1 MTSNVKLPVLRHISV
16 KNYPMYP
23 GQKGKDGF
31 AVDLLDGMSV
41 IVGINGIGKTTL
53 LNMILWMLTGP
64 HTPSKGD
71 LMRPGS
77 GRHKRRK
84 VSNFTFFASRV
95 GKPIPNAECTLTFS
109 IGEDAVTLTRSLA
122 TLQLLALWHGKASTR
137 NATEDTYLDLVQE
150 LTGTQTDW
158 DFDFLVRHFVFFLEQ
173 KAPLLW
179 GDEGQFELLRILFLN
194 DELSTKCVKL
204 MDEIAKMDSLVRNKH
219 WQLDDLREELEAL
232 RPAQD
237 GAGHDAEDLDVA
249 QHRWEAVKE
258 KLSSLEESASNA
270 TARCQDL
277 EKEEFEVEMAL
288 DDACQNLR
296 RAEQRYFR
304 DAFPELP
311 ETTELVLGRLLANE
325 GCLVCGSDCHAARKR
340 LLRLQSEN
348 ACPVC
353 ETPQKALEDSASTLV
368 NLGAARLKELEKSVQ
383 ALHAAYEDRRAQLA
397 EARETLVAVKT
408 EQREVWREEAALA
421 SVIADRTAQAQ
432 PGGDH
437 VSTLQARYDAE
448 NSELEF
454 EKAELSKKR
463 RQFRGLLA
471 KASAEVATV
480 ADRVCEE
487 FSNCA
492 SAFLEEDCSIEYAM
506 AKRRIGQAGALM
518 EFPSFVVKVGSAA
531 ANGLQLRSDATQVS
545 ESQKEF
551 LDLAFRMAVMRAATD
566 DETPCMLVIETP
578 ESSLD
583 THFVS
588 RAGRMLRMFTFG
600 AGRSPLHTVLASS
613 NLNRENMI
621 PELLGLGKGY
631 RPTPKTEV
639 RKRIIN
645 LLDLAAQPKAL
656 VKEYAAY
663 QKQLRLALHEE

>member
-1 MTSNVKLPVLRHISV
+1 MTSNVQLPVLRHISV

-23 GQKGKDGF
+23 GEGGKDGF
-31 AVDLLDGMSV
+31 AVDLLDGVSV

-64 HTPSKGD
+64 NAPTKGD

-84 VSNFTFFASRV
+84 VSNFSFFANRV
-95 GKPIPNAECTLTFS
+95 GKPIPTAECTLTFS
-109 IGEDAVTLTRSLA
+109 IGDDSITLTRSLA
-122 TLQLLALWHGKASTR
+122 SLQLTALWHGKASTR
-137 NATEDTYLDLVQE
+137 NPTEDTYIELMKE

-194 DELSTKCVKL
+194 EDLSAKCVKL
-204 MDEIAKMDSLVRNKH
+204 MDEIAKKDSQVRNKH
-219 WQLDDLREELEAL
+219 WQLEDLREELEAL
-232 RPAQD
+232 SPASE
-237 GAGHDAEDLDVA
+237 GPGHDTEDLDVSR
-249 QHRWEAVKE
+249 HRLDAVRE
-258 KLSSLEESASNA
+258 KLASLDESASKA
-270 TARCQDL
+270 AIRCQDL
-277 EKEEFEVEMAL
+277 EKEEFEAEMSL
-288 DDACQNLR
+288 DDARQGLR

-304 DAFPELP
+304 DAFPGLP

-340 LLRLQSEN
+340 LLRLQSDN

-353 ETPQKALEDSASTLV
+353 ETPQAALEDPASSLV
-368 NLGAARLKELEKSVQ
+368 NLGAARLREFEKSVH
-383 ALHAAYEDRRAQLA
+383 ALHEAYEDRRGQL
-397 EARETLVAVKT
+397 EQARDTLVAVKM
-408 EQREVWREEAALA
+408 EQRQAWREEAVLA
-421 SVIADRTAQAQ
+421 SVVADRMAQAH
-432 PGGDH
+432 PGGGEA
-437 VSTLQARYDAE
+437 STLKAKYEAE
-448 NSELEF
+448 NTDLEF

-463 RQFRGLLA
+463 KQFRALLA
-471 KASAEVATV
+471 KAAVEVAAV
-480 ADRVCEE
+480 ADRICEE
-487 FSNCA
+487 FGKFA
-492 SAFLEEDCSIEYAM
+492 SAFLEEDCRIEYSM
-506 AKRRIGQAGALM
+506 AKRRIGQTGALM

-551 LDLAFRMAVMRAATD
+551 LDLAFRMAVMRTATD
-566 DETPCMLVIETP
+566 DATPCMLVIETP

-583 THFVS
+583 THFVT
-588 RAGRMLRMFTFG
+588 RAGKMLRTFTFG
-600 AGRSPLHTVLASS
+600 GARTPRHTVLASS

-631 RPTPKTEV
+631 RPTPKSEV

-645 LLDLAAQPKAL
+645 LLDLAAKPKAL
-656 VKEYAAY
+656 VKEYGAY
-663 QKQLRLALHEE
+663 QDQLRLALHEV

>member
-1 MTSNVKLPVLRHISV
+1 MSSNVKLPVLRHISV

-23 GQKGKDGF
+23 GENGKDGLSI
-31 AVDLLDGMSV
+31 DLLEGMSV

-64 HTPSKGD
+64 NAPTKGD

-109 IGEDAVTLTRSLA
+109 IGDDSVSLTRSLA
-122 TLQLLALWHGKASTR
+122 SLQLLALWHGKASLR
-137 NATEDTYLDLVQE
+137 NPTEDTYLDLMQE

-194 DELSTKCVKL
+194 EDLSSKCVKL
-204 MDEIAKMDSLVRNKH
+204 MDEIAKKDSQVRNKH

-232 RPAQD
+232 SSTQGGP
-237 GAGHDAEDLDVA
+237 GHDAEDLDVFL
-249 QHRWEAVKE
+249 HRWDAVKE
-258 KLSSLEESASNA
+258 KLSSLDERAASA
-270 TARCQDL
+270 TTRCQDL
-277 EKEEFEVEMAL
+277 EKAEFEVEMAL
-288 DDACQNLR
+288 DDARQNLR

-353 ETPQKALEDSASTLV
+353 ETPQQALEESASSLV
-368 NLGAARLKELEKSVQ
+368 HLGAVRLKELERSVQ
-383 ALHAAYEDRRAQLA
+383 ALLGAYEDRRGQLA

-408 EQREVWREEAALA
+408 EQREAWREEAALA
-421 SVIADRTAQAQ
+421 SVIADRTAQGQ
-432 PGGDH
+432 PGGSH
-437 VSTLQARYDAE
+437 VSTLQARYEAE
-448 NSELEF
+448 KSDLELE
-454 EKAELSKKR
+454 KVELSKKR
-463 RQFRGLLA
+463 KQFRGLLA
-471 KASAEVATV
+471 RASMEVANV
-480 ADRVCEE
+480 ADRICEE
-487 FSNCA
+487 FSA
-492 SAFLEEDCSIEYAM
+492 FATAFLEEECRIEYAM
-506 AKRRIGQAGALM
+506 AKRRIGQSGTLM

-583 THFVS
+583 THFVT
-588 RAGRMLRMFTFG
+588 RAGKMLRTFTFG
-600 AGRSPLHTVLASS
+600 STRKPRHTVLASS

-621 PELLGLGKGY
+621 PELLGLPKGY

-656 VKEYAAY
+656 TKEYTAY
-663 QKQLRLALHEE
+663 QKQLRVALHEE